1 MEELY
6 YQKETKYSKEELDK
20 LGDIFASMSNLWL
33 STEKAIDII
42 KDAANAMTLFGEK
55 VVNVTNKFLSI
66 TTPCFSDYPAYLR
79 RREKALK
86 RSQRNS
92 QWVKKRKHG
101 RQQPTWVRRK

>member
-6 YQKETKYSKEELDK
+6 YYQRETKRSKEESDK
-20 LGDIFASMSNLWL
+20 LGDIFASMSNLL
-33 STEKAIDII
+33 VSIEKAIDVI
-42 KDAANAMTLFGEK
+42 KDAANAMTL
-55 VVNVTNKFLSI
+55 
-66 TTPCFSDYPAYLR
+66 CFSDYPAYLR

-92 QWVKKRKHG
+92 QLVKKRKHG